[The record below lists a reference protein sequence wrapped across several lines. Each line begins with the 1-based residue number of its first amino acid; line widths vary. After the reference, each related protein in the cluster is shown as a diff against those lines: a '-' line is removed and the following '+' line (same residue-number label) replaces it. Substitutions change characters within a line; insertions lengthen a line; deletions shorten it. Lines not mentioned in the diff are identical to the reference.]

1 MSTTY
6 EDSAIGPARKTKSI
20 TLHITKEF
28 YDECVQRAGSTPV
41 CEWARLEFEAHL
53 ARKPIEMR
61 MIEEFWALRNILL
74 NGFPVLPTIDAV
86 IQEADRKKVERAKS
100 IFEGKR

>member
-6 EDSAIGPARKTKSI
+6 EEPANGPALKTKAI
-20 TLHITKEF
+20 TMHITEEF
-28 YDECVQRAGSTPV
+28 YNECMRRADRTPV
-41 CEWARLEFEAHL
+41 GEWARLELEAHL

-86 IQEADRKKVERAKS
+86 IQEADRRKAERAKS